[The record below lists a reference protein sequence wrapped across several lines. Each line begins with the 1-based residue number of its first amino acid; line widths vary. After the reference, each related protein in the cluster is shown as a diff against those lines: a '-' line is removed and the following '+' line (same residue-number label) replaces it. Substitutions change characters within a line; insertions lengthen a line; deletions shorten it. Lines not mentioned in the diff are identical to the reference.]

1 MKLEV
6 ASIYPGIETFDA
18 TSRVVLRSH
27 FWLYKA
33 SKPEGRIV
41 GTRDY
46 SFATLQSSTTVRLT
60 NRWRPAVLRLKI

>member
-6 ASIYPGIETFDA
+6 ASIYPAIETFDA
-18 TSRVVLRSH
+18 ASRVVLRSH

-41 GTRDY
+41 GTLDY
-46 SFATLQSSTTVRLT
+46 RLQPLTRHPMNTSVGTL
-60 NRWRPAVLRLKI
+60 

>member
-6 ASIYPGIETFDA
+6 ASIYPAIETFDA
-18 TSRVVLRSH
+18 ASRVVLRSH

-41 GTRDY
+41 GTVDY
-46 SFATLQSSTTVRLT
+46 RLLPFKESSLQLHHHS
-60 NRWRPAVLRLKI
+60 